1 MKTYAKLSEELGES
15 HYKDTWGAI
24 GSDQEYKPT
33 RKYGSPSVFSIDK
46 IKKKKEAEKKQ
57 TGLYKKQTPS
67 SRANYVKNQLAALKH
82 IHEEDVDE
90 GFKAKVAGIVG
101 GVVGLGAGAYHLDK
115 QTPHANINGEKISIA
130 PKNVGH
136 TPPNAKIM
144 TDKDGK
150 KYHVYHHRTSVNR
163 PGHTFA
169 TPVDEGF
176 VAEGKD
182 PTTDAAQEA
191 YGFQRGVVKK
201 NKDGS
206 HVATSYS
213 GSRKIFKSEMDAKAH
228 ANSGKEDAVDE
239 GFERSSAEHL
249 KKHKDEMEKNKQDQK
264 AKRERMDMNLKN
276 YQAGK
281 VRASDIK
288 EDVDEGFERSSAEH
302 YKQHKADMEKHKQDQ
317 KTAAEIAAK
326 KLKDYQSGN
335 VRASD
340 IKEDAE
346 QVQEVL
352 NPSMGAGEYVKDF
365 QKSDAPQF
373 KGKSKEKRRMMGIA
387 AYLQAKRDVKE
398 EVEQMDELN
407 SSDIVKIHNDAAA
420 HHTASLANKPE
431 QKPKSM
437 LDKIKDKWSK
447 ADPKKYQKYY
457 AKEEVEQMDEAPLRA
472 VSALVGYPKLNK
484 KIASKGTPG
493 SEDERNKAAAGL
505 KRDRSG
511 LGRAAYTGTQ
521 HYDVRREEIEMEEGY
536 FSDQDVQRQDKR
548 IASAKAKKAMT
559 PPFSGPYTKSP
570 ATTKDKSGA
579 VHTPM
584 SRAKHLARVA
594 MQQKM
599 KEEFGVDI
607 DDVMA
612 DSLVETVLDEGIWTE
627 ALIGGQKKL
636 DKNRNGKLDA
646 EDFKKLRK
654 EAKDEEEYG
663 YEGDMAVNQLNTIM
677 RHSKYLIDMME
688 PDTDLP
694 EWVQSKI
701 TLACDYIQTSCD
713 YMTSEM
719 KEEISSYGK
728 KAGVSEDI
736 NFDDEGTLVTE
747 KVSYSDFLRNLQEIK
762 LADLPKRTVTGRAYG
777 SQKDEP
783 EDDEDEDEDK
793 PKAVAPA
800 VKRGRGRPVGSKS
813 GAAGKVQQSDGKK
826 KSGIEYTGFKL
837 HLPNSNKSY

>member
-169 TPVDEGF
+169 TPVDEGMAGAALGGIAGGALTKTPSG
-176 VAEGKD
+176 VLSGAKLGSEIQ
-182 PTTDAAQEA
+182 DA
-191 YGFQRGVVKK
+191 F
-201 NKDGS
+201 
-206 HVATSYS
+206 
-213 GSRKIFKSEMDAKAH
+213 
-228 ANSGKEDAVDE
+228 
-239 GFERSSAEHL
+239 L